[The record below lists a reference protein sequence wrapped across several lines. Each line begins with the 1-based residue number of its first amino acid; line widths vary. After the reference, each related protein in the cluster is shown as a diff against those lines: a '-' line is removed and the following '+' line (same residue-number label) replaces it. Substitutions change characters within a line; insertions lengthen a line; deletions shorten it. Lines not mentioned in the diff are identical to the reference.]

1 MHNPDPEDSLTPADA
16 PPPAHAARQHPEIA
30 SSSRRE
36 AGNISRPALIY
47 LKFISLAAIALGT
60 AAFIQLFFVMK
71 RFEWYYLIV
80 PVILALTIGL
90 LLGRVVVLRER
101 LRHKSELFRAVA
113 DFAQEFTYFR
123 RVDGQYEYVSPSCL
137 AMTGYSADEF
147 YATPGLMDRLVHP
160 DERERWQHHVSR
172 INNAGL
178 PVALDLK
185 LVSRRGE
192 TVWVNHVCGP
202 VYDSNG
208 AQIGVRATNLDI
220 TQRKAFEGRIEQMA
234 YYDALTN
241 LPNRHALA
249 RELQARVLSASLA
262 QGKLAV
268 LFLDL
273 DRFKQLN
280 DSFGHAL
287 GDSLLKQVGERLRAC
302 CENDTLIARVGGDE
316 FVVVV
321 PRIAEPG
328 DAVAIARRLLDAVE
342 RPLHI
347 EGRELYI
354 SGSIGIALYPYNGSE
369 PDELIRNADAAMYR
383 SKKELKGN
391 VRLFTPELVRHAE
404 AFISMEGRLRKAVRE
419 NEFTVHYQPIVR
431 LSSGR
436 FIGLEALA
444 RWQHPEKGL
453 VMPQDFI
460 PLAEEIGLIRALGEQ
475 IFAQVCRQLHLWGR
489 QGIEIPVSVNVS
501 ARQFDDPDFCQK
513 VEEAMH
519 QAGCE
524 AGRLEIEITEHALL
538 GDLDAAVRKLEYLNQ
553 LGVSISL
560 DDFGTGYSSLG
571 YLKRL
576 PISKIKI
583 DRSLVSDLGSHPRD
597 QAILRAV
604 LTLCRELDLELV
616 TEGIETE
623 EQKRLLQALGCNVCQ
638 GFLFCEPLALEKIEP
653 MLRQQKAVG
662 GSTR

>member
-1 MHNPDPEDSLTPADA
+1 MHMPDRDDSPNHPATPV
-16 PPPAHAARQHPEIA
+16 PAHEIPRPPEAMGIPP
-30 SSSRRE
+30 RE
-36 AGNISRPALIY
+36 AGRISQPALIY
-47 LKFISLAAIALGT
+47 LKFISLAAAALGV
-60 AAFIQLFFVMK
+60 AVFIQLFFVMR

-101 LRHKSELFRAVA
+101 LRQQSELFRAVA

-123 RVDGQYEYVSPSCL
+123 RVDGRYEYVSPSCL

-160 DERERWQHHVSR
+160 EERERWQHHMHQ

-178 PVALDLK
+178 PVTLDLR

-192 TVWVNHVCGP
+192 TVWVNHVCAP
-202 VYDSNG
+202 VYDSTG

-249 RELQARVLSASLA
+249 RELQARVLSASLT

-287 GDSLLKQVGERLRAC
+287 GDSLLKQVGKRLRAC

-321 PRIAEPG
+321 PRVAGPG
-328 DAVAIARRLLDAVE
+328 DAVAIARHLLEAVE

-391 VRLFTPELVRHAE
+391 VRLFTPELVQHAE
-404 AFISMEGRLRKAVRE
+404 AFIGMESRLRKAVRE
-419 NEFTVHYQPIVR
+419 NEFTVYYQPIVR

-453 VMPQDFI
+453 VLPQEFI
-460 PLAEEIGLIRALGEQ
+460 PLAEEIGLIRTLGEQ
-475 IFAQVCRQLHLWGR
+475 IFMQVCRQLREWGR
-489 QGIEIPVSVNVS
+489 QGIALPVSVNVS

-513 VEEAMH
+513 VEETLRR
-519 QAGCE
+519 AGCE
-524 AGRLEIEITEHALL
+524 AGLLEIEITEHALL

-583 DRSLVSDLGSHPRD
+583 DRSLVSDIGRHPRD

-623 EQKRLLQALGCNVCQ
+623 QQKKLLQALGCNVCQ
-638 GFLFCEPLALEKIEP
+638 GFLFCGPLALEEIEP
-653 MLRQQKAVG
+653 MLREQKAAG
-662 GSTR
+662 GRR

>member
-1 MHNPDPEDSLTPADA
+1 MHNPDSEDSLTPIVA
-16 PPPAHAARQHPEIA
+16 PLPAHGARQHPEIT
-30 SSSRRE
+30 SSSWRE

-47 LKFISLAAIALGT
+47 LKFISLAAAALST
-60 AAFIQLFFVMK
+60 AVFIQLFFVMR
-71 RFEWYYLIV
+71 RFEWHFLIV

-90 LLGRVVVLRER
+90 LLGRVMVLRER
-101 LRHKSELFRAVA
+101 LRHQSGLFRAVA

-123 RVDGQYEYVSPSCL
+123 RVDGAYEYVSPACRKI
-137 AMTGYSADEF
+137 TGYTADEF
-147 YATPGLMDRLVHP
+147 YATPNLMDRLVHP
-160 DERERWQHHVSR
+160 DDRERWQHHVQQ

-178 PVALDLK
+178 PVTLDLR

-249 RELQARVLSASLA
+249 RELQARVFSASLV

-354 SGSIGIALYPYNGSE
+354 SGSIGIALYPYNGRE

-404 AFISMEGRLRKAVRE
+404 AFISMESRLRKAVRE
-419 NEFTVHYQPIVR
+419 NEFTVYYQPIVR

-453 VMPQDFI
+453 VLPQEFI

-475 IFAQVCRQLHLWGR
+475 IFAQVCRQLHQWGR
-489 QGIEIPVSVNVS
+489 QGIELPVSVNVS

-513 VEEAMH
+513 VEEALR

-524 AGRLEIEITEHALL
+524 AGLLEIEITEHALL

-553 LGVSISL
+553 LGISISL

-583 DRSLVSDLGSHPRD
+583 DRSLVSDIGRHPRD

-623 EQKRLLQALGCNVCQ
+623 EQKKLLQALGCNVCQ

-653 MLRQQKAVG
+653 MLREQKAACG
-662 GSTR
+662 RR